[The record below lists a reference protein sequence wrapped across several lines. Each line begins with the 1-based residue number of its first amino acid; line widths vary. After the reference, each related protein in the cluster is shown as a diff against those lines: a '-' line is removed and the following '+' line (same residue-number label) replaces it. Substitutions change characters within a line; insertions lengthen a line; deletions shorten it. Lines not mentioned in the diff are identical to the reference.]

1 MARRR
6 CRQGADHI
14 HANNNLPDEKIVSFI
29 LDALK
34 KSEAERQRQDAPGFV
49 HIPDSSQNKST
60 GKWIWLVATLI
71 TVNLAVLAVVILRS
85 DSAINSSQTP
95 TAGNQAETQPV
106 AVNRDRAAVSAE
118 PVQQEIIRPSPVNEA
133 TWPQAAANLPL
144 STDAVGSYEVES
156 TAPISASAATFNNLR
171 AQGILNLPDMHL
183 DIHVYAG
190 QPADRFV
197 FINMSKYKESAQ
209 LTEGPTVREITPE
222 GVILEYGGI
231 DFLLPRE

>member
-1 MARRR
+1 
-6 CRQGADHI
+6 
-14 HANNNLPDEKIVSFI
+14 VSFI

-85 DSAINSSQTP
+85 DSAITSSQTP
-95 TAGNQAETQPV
+95 AAGNQAETQPV
-106 AVNRDRAAVSAE
+106 AVNKDRATVTAE
-118 PVQQEIIRPSPVNEA
+118 PVQQETIKSSPVAES
-133 TWPQAAANLPL
+133 TPPQAAANLPI
-144 STDAVGSYEVES
+144 STNSVGSYDVES
-156 TAPISASAATFNNLR
+156 TSPIGASAATFNNLR
-171 AQGILNLPDMHL
+171 AQGVLSLPDMHL

-197 FINMSKYKESAQ
+197 FINMSKYKENAQ

-222 GVILEYGGI
+222 GVILEYGGTE
-231 DFLLPRE
+231 FLLPRE

>member
-1 MARRR
+1 
-6 CRQGADHI
+6 
-14 HANNNLPDEKIVSFI
+14 VSFI

-71 TVNLAVLAVVILRS
+71 TVNLVVLAVVILRS
-85 DSAINSSQTP
+85 DSAITSSQTA
-95 TAGNQAETQPV
+95 TAGNQATAQPV
-106 AVNRDRAAVSAE
+106 AVKRAAVATE
-118 PVQQEIIRPSPVNEA
+118 PVRQETTNSIPIAAAIS
-133 TWPQAAANLPL
+133 PQAAANLPI
-144 STDAVGSYEVES
+144 STDSVGSYDVES
-156 TAPISASAATFNNLR
+156 TPPIGASVSTFNNLR
-171 AQGILNLPDMHL
+171 AQGVLNLPDMHL

-209 LTEGPTVREITPE
+209 LTEGPTVKEITPE
-222 GVILEYGGI
+222 GVILEYGGT